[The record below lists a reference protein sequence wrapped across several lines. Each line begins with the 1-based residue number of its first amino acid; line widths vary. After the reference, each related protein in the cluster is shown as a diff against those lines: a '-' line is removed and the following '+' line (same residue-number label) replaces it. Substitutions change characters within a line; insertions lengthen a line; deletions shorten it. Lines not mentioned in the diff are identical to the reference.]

1 MRSSAVSQVHS
12 VTWAWEPGRVLYR
25 ATGEPSI
32 STACQLALTP
42 FYRAESSDG
51 DLRPTPLSPH
61 LLCFFSSPCATTTTS
76 ASSRSSSWRG
86 GGTVAA
92 GWCADGHGHGL
103 PCSFWLVLSGGH
115 LLENTKKQGVP
126 LSTTPKLCQDAQAHK
141 QPPTARGRSRDEPWA
156 LGAAAIA
163 FIRVHTAVFL

>member
-25 ATGEPSI
+25 ATGELSI

-51 DLRPTPLSPH
+51 DLRPTPSAPH
-61 LLCFFSSPCATTTTS
+61 LLCFYSRPGATTTTS
-76 ASSRSSSWRG
+76 LSSRSSRRRR

-92 GWCADGHGHGL
+92 GWCADGNGYGL
-103 PCSFWLVLSGGH
+103 SCLFWLVSSGGH

-141 QPPTARGRSRDEPWA
+141 QPPTVRGRSRGGLLA
-156 LGAAAIA
+156 LGAAAMA
-163 FIRVHTAVFL
+163 FICVSIAVFL